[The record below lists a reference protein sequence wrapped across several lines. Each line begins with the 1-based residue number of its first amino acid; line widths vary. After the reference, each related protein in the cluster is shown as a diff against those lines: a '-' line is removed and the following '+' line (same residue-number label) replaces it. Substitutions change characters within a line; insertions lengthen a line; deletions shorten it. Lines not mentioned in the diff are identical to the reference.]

1 MDASS
6 KMSSKIHS
14 QNIKYALCKTVES
27 FNGKRKLT
35 INGSN
40 WRIFEKK
47 VPPQIPNLARADINN
62 LILIRRGGIM
72 EIIMIGFTLF
82 K

>member
-1 MDASS
+1 MFRHTLS
-6 KMSSKIHS
+6 S
-14 QNIKYALCKTVES
+14 QNIKYALCKTVET

-47 VPPQIPNLARADINN
+47 VPPQIPNLRLHPYTYYGNYHDRIYS
-62 LILIRRGGIM
+62 I
-72 EIIMIGFTLF
+72 
-82 K
+82 